1 MHEKEIRWK
10 TSFLLLSIYL
20 CLFIFLTGCDDSKA
34 PVIPVVKFD
43 TSDSIPEKSARLVAH
58 IYFDATLSMRGFVV
72 PGSTR
77 YTQICYPYLESEIGN
92 GWRDGEA
99 KFFRFGKQV
108 EPINRNN
115 YLRVRSTEFYEDTNI
130 YGETFI
136 EKIIDYEDQLIS
148 KQMEPSNASNPSEDL
163 SETEVNGAPE
173 DSTEGILPREEVNEI
188 REEYRLVVIVTDLF
202 QDNSDI
208 ILLVNQLR
216 EKYIKNGLEI
226 GLFGLRSQFDGM
238 VYDTGMGQPA
248 LPHESDPNNPE
259 TFRPFYLLV
268 LGRHADIAH
277 YFDLLKANNPDA
289 KTIIFSRYLVE
300 TLLSFAGPS
309 FGAGPQIDLEKFNV
323 FKQDQNPRLK
333 YYQIVEKSGP
343 GPAKISVKSLKYNPL
358 PHSMFF
364 DSNTYNPFEPDIIP
378 KHAPMGEIERDQNAE
393 NFLKITSTLSKNNED
408 NELSVVFSLDWQSLP
423 DNAVYLYEVTLRPG
437 IDKYRAPQW
446 CSDWDMGDERNG
458 AKTLN
463 LVHFVQGLS
472 RATAHVHHPK
482 IATFHCYIKKQ

>member
-1 MHEKEIRWK
+1 MQEKKIRWK
-10 TSFLLLSIYL
+10 TSSLLFAIYL
-20 CLFIFLTGCDDSKA
+20 SLFIFLIGCEDSKS

-43 TSDSIPEKSARLVAH
+43 SSDSIPEKSARLVAH

-92 GWRDGEA
+92 GWRDGVA
-99 KFFRFGKQV
+99 KFFRFGEQV
-108 EPINRNN
+108 EPIDRDA
-115 YLRVRSTEFYEDTNI
+115 YLKVRFTEFYEDTNI

-136 EKIIDYEDQLIS
+136 EKIIDYEDRLIGRR
-148 KQMEPSNASNPSEDL
+148 MEPGSASNPSEDS
-163 SETEVNGAPE
+163 SETEVNGAPD
-173 DSTEGILPREEVNEI
+173 DSIEGIPPGEVVNEI
-188 REEYRLVVIVTDLF
+188 REEHRLVVIVTDLF

-216 EKYIKNGLEI
+216 EKYIENGLEI

-238 VYDTGMGQPA
+238 VYDTGIGQAP

-309 FGAGPQIDLEKFNV
+309 FGDGPQIDLEKFNV
-323 FKQDQNPRLK
+323 FKQDPRLK
-333 YYQIVEKSGP
+333 HYQIVENS
-343 GPAKISVKSLKYNPL
+343 GPAKISVKQLKYDPL

-364 DSNTYNPFEPDIIP
+364 DSNTSNLFEPDIIA
-378 KHAPMGEIERDQNAE
+378 KHAPIGEIERDQNAE
-393 NFLKITSTLSKNNED
+393 NCLKITSMLLKENED

-423 DNAVYLYEVTLRPG
+423 DNTVYLYEVTLRPG
-437 IDKYRAPQW
+437 IDKYQAPTW